1 LRLSTELAA
10 KGLANMGAMMTDAAP
25 DIELPDH
32 TGQTW
37 QLDRALDH
45 GPVLVVF
52 YRGDW

>member
-1 LRLSTELAA
+1 MACGWLTAIFTV
-10 KGLANMGAMMTDAAP
+10 GAIMIDVAP

-37 QLDRALDH
+37 QLGRAL
-45 GPVLVVF
+45 GLGSVLVVF